1 MIAAVG
7 PVAWM
12 SSWQRWQTTRVF
24 RRHLIMIVVHVGL
37 SDLLGLGFRSGE
49 LVNERIISSRTARL
63 DLPNSSRQRRNLSDI
78 ALHLGCR
85 DRVGSTERPVDPPAA
100 AAGASRSSPPPA
112 SLGRVGEDLHVHP
125 TSIQIAPHIGHH
137 RPLNEPHVGASAAVS
152 PWVRL
157 GSVSA

>member
-63 DLPNSSRQRRNLSDI
+63 NLPNSSRQRRNLSDI

-85 DRVGSTERPVDPPAA
+85 DWP
-100 AAGASRSSPPPA
+100 SPE
-112 SLGRVGEDLHVHP
+112 SVE
-125 TSIQIAPHIGHH
+125 TSD
-137 RPLNEPHVGASAAVS
+137 
-152 PWVRL
+152 
-157 GSVSA
+157 